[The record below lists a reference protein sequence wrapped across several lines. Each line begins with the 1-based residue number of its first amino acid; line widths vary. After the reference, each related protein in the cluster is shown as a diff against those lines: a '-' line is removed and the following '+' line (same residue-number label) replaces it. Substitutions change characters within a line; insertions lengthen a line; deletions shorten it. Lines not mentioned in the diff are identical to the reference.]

1 MAEVLGKERGDI
13 FEVVGTHGKKEA
25 MPIGRL
31 VAKRRIVDQLGVR
44 TAGSESLLRLLRQSN
59 VVCLPRVLFGYQN
72 EGRGCG
78 RGGPVDRAAECS
90 PARGRRHEYR
100 HPLRIDLL

>member
-1 MAEVLGKERGDI
+1 MAEVLGKERDDI

-59 VVCLPRVLFGYQN
+59 VVCLPHVLFGH
-72 EGRGCG
+72 CG
-78 RGGPVDRAAECS
+78 RGGPVNRAAECS

-100 HPLRIDLL
+100 HPLWIDLL